1 MTKCRTL
8 DGMSLE
14 EALADNQKRMNK
26 LSGKTRT
33 EKVIESL
40 DNHPNKREVLQL
52 ARQQLEDIHNTTIIK
67 TTNV

>member
-14 EALADNQKRMNK
+14 EALIDNKERMAKRSK
-26 LSGKTRT
+26 PTRA

-40 DNHPNKREVLQL
+40 DEHPFKMEVLQL
-52 ARQQLEDIHNTTIIK
+52 ARMQLEDLHNTKTIASE
-67 TTNV
+67 TN